1 MSLNLLQKEQFKKEQ
16 KELMIWLRIKLLIK
30 LQTLQKNSQ
39 QNNSDRVTNEDDKD
53 IPNERYVS
61 PEKRQEIIVDLRLT

>member
-1 MSLNLLQKEQFKKEQ
+1 MN
-16 KELMIWLRIKLLIK
+16 WLGIKLLIK

-39 QNNSDRVTNEDDKD
+39 QNNWERVTNENDKD

-61 PEKRQEIIVDLRLT
+61 SKKRQEIIVDLRLT

>member
-1 MSLNLLQKEQFKKEQ
+1 
-16 KELMIWLRIKLLIK
+16 MIWLGIKLLIK

-61 PEKRQEIIVDLRLT
+61 REKRQEIIVDLRLT

>member
-1 MSLNLLQKEQFKKEQ
+1 
-16 KELMIWLRIKLLIK
+16 MIWLGIKLLIK

-39 QNNSDRVTNEDDKD
+39 QNNWERVTNENDKD

-61 PEKRQEIIVDLRLT
+61 PEKRQEIVVDLKLT

>member
-1 MSLNLLQKEQFKKEQ
+1 MRLNLLQKEQFKKEQ
-16 KELMIWLRIKLLIK
+16 KELMIWLGIKLLIK

>member
-1 MSLNLLQKEQFKKEQ
+1 MRLNLLQKEQFKKEQ